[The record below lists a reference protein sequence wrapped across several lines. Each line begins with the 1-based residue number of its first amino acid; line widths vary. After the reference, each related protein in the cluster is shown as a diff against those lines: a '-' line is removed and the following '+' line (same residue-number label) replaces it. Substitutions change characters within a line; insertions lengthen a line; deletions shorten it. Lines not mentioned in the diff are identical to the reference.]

1 MARGTSGRMT
11 RDGPGDPDCVR
22 TTHGV
27 RMTHCGR
34 MTRGGRTS
42 GSVSIEG
49 ILIVPLFLAALFA
62 IMEGSL
68 WVHAS
73 SVAQAAA
80 QDGARAATVIG
91 GGEQAGLDEA
101 QAILNER
108 SVGEDWDIVTTPG
121 TDSFTVTITGR
132 APSVVPGLS
141 FSVHESATLPWE
153 PTQ

>member
-1 MARGTSGRMT
+1 MS
-11 RDGPGDPDCVR
+11 RDGPGR
-22 TTHGV
+22 TE
-27 RMTHCGR
+27 
-34 MTRGGRTS
+34 RTS

-49 ILIVPLFLAALFA
+49 VLIVPLFLAALFA

-68 WVHAS
+68 WVHAC

-91 GGEQAGLDEA
+91 GSEQTGRDTA
-101 QAILNER
+101 QSILTER
-108 SVGEDWDIVTTPG
+108 SVGEDWEIVTTPVA
-121 TDSFTVTITGR
+121 DSFTVSITGR

>member
-1 MARGTSGRMT
+1 MT
-11 RDGPGDPDCVR
+11 Y
-22 TTHGV
+22 
-27 RMTHCGR
+27 
-34 MTRGGRTS
+34 GGRTS

-49 ILIVPLFLAALFA
+49 VLIVPLFLAALFA
-62 IMEGSL
+62 ILEGSL

-91 GGEQAGLDEA
+91 GSEQAGRDTA
-101 QAILNER
+101 QSILTER
-108 SVGEDWDIVTTPG
+108 SVGEDWNVVTTPG
-121 TDSFTVTITGR
+121 TDSFTVSITGR
-132 APSVVPGLS
+132 STSVVPGLS